1 MRINKIFSP
10 VHLKKIII
18 VSLLIHL
25 VASVYSVG
33 FHHLDEHYQILEFAG
48 LKLGHNTTAEV
59 PWEYSARVRPTIQPT
74 IAYFI
79 IEAANAT
86 GISNPFDQAMIMRM
100 LSATLSIICMLLLYI
115 AFKDKI
121 ANGNFV
127 PWFIFLSF
135 FLWFLIYMQVRFSS
149 EGWSG
154 SFFFIGFALLFIE
167 DKPEK
172 IFLKYFL
179 IGLILGFS
187 FLFRYQ
193 SGVMIFGL
201 LLWLILIKKEKLSKL
216 LLLITGVTTAI
227 VIGILIDKWFYGDW
241 VLTVWN
247 YLDFNILQGKASKF
261 GVQPWY
267 FYLKEIFREGIPP
280 FSILLIGSFLF
291 VFTVKP
297 KSIFTWI
304 LLPFLLVHFM
314 IGHKELRFLFPLA
327 NIVPLIVI
335 LSADEL
341 NREKFSK
348 FKKYFANRYWNWFLK
363 LFIVINFI
371 YLVNVCFRPADYFVS
386 LYHYVY
392 NSYNNEKT
400 VLLYPDEDPYL
411 RAPEPAVFY
420 MSTNLKRV
428 KIENNNDIEEA
439 VKNYPDDKVILLTD
453 RFLLDDKYKRDDLT
467 YRKVYQNL
475 PKWVEMFNYNHWL
488 ERTKIFTVYEVSNV
502 KSETSKNEM

>member
-18 VSLLIHL
+18 VSFLIHL
-25 VASVYSVG
+25 LASVNSVG
-33 FHHLDEHYQILEFAG
+33 FHHLDEHYQVLEFAG

-59 PWEYSARVRPTIQPT
+59 PWEYGARVRPAIQPA

-79 IEAANAT
+79 IESSNAA
-86 GISNPFDQAMIMRM
+86 GISNPFGQAMIMRI
-100 LSATLSIICMLLLYI
+100 LSAVLSIFCMFLLYK
-115 AFKDKI
+115 AFEDKI
-121 ANGNFV
+121 TIAGLI

-135 FLWFLIYMQVRFSS
+135 FLWFLTYMQVRFSS

-167 DKPEK
+167 NKSGK
-172 IFLKYFL
+172 IFLKHFL

-193 SGVMIFGL
+193 SGIMIFGL
-201 LLWLILIKKEKLSKL
+201 LLWLLLIKKEKLSNLFL
-216 LLLITGVTTAI
+216 LVTGITASI
-227 VIGILIDKWFYGDW
+227 MIGILIDKWFYGDW
-241 VLTVWN
+241 VLTAWN
-247 YLDFNILQGKASKF
+247 YLDFNILQGKASQF

-291 VFTVKP
+291 VFAVKP
-297 KSIFTWI
+297 KSVFTWV

-314 IGHKELRFLFPLA
+314 IGHKELRFLFPIA
-327 NIVPLIVI
+327 NIIPLIVV
-335 LSADEL
+335 LSADEF
-341 NREKFSK
+341 NSDKFIR
-348 FKKYFANRYWNWFLK
+348 FKKYFENKYWRWLLN
-363 LFIVINFI
+363 LFIVINTL
-371 YLVNVCFRPADYFVS
+371 YLINVCFRPADYFVS
-386 LYHYVY
+386 LYQFVY
-392 NSYNNEKT
+392 NSYNKQKA

-411 RAPEPAVFY
+411 RAPEPANFY
-420 MSTNLKRV
+420 KSKNIERV

-439 VKNYPDDKVILLTD
+439 VQKYPDEKILLLTD
-453 RFLLDDKYKRDDLT
+453 RFLLDDRYKRDDLS

-488 ERTKIFTVYEVSNV
+488 ERTKIFTIYEVNV
-502 KSETSKNEM
+502 EE